1 MTSTYDF
8 ISDIDEIEKM
18 NIDAQVSENSSI
30 LDVTLHNLS
39 LDMTSNDI
47 KNQNSTNK
55 KSHQNENRILDIK
68 RI

>member
-18 NIDAQVSENSSI
+18 NIDYQVSDNSSI
-30 LDVTLHNLS
+30 LDVTLHNMS

-47 KNQNSTNK
+47 RNQSSNK
-55 KSHQNENRILDIK
+55 KSHH
-68 RI
+68 